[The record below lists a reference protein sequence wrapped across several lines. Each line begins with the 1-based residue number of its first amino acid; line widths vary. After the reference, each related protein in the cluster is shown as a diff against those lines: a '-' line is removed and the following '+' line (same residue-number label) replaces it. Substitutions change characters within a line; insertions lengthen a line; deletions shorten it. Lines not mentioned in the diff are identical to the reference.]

1 MGGFFVG
8 VAWYRGILAVLFWLL
23 RVFFF
28 LEGAAVVCFGLP
40 VESLYINS

>member
-23 RVFFF
+23 GLFF
-28 LEGAAVVCFGLP
+28 EGAAVVWFGLSM
-40 VESLYINS
+40 ESLYINS